1 MQKML
6 RMIDMENHDTIARA
20 VRMEID
26 SLTGDVYLVFKV
38 VDESF
43 KKRVREDWD
52 GDVELEVLGK
62 DLIKR
67 S

>member
-1 MQKML
+1 
-6 RMIDMENHDTIARA
+6 MIDMENHDTIARA